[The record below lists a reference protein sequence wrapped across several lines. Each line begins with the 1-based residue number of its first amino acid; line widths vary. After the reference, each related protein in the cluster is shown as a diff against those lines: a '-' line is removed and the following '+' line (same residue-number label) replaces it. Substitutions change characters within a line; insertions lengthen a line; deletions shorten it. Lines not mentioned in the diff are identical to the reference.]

1 MLKTTKGVQRTAS
14 AVLAL
19 GVLSLWGCA
28 TPQPT
33 AVAVSELQATKGNSV
48 TGDLRFEQWGDKVR
62 VVGEVRGL
70 APNSEHGFH
79 VHAKGDCSSGDGTS
93 AGGHFNPGNGMHG
106 RYGQAM
112 HHAGDVPS
120 LKADAQGV
128 AKVDFETTDLTVTPG
143 ERSVVGKGVI
153 VHRDADDY
161 TSQPAGNAGPRQACG
176 VVMMK

>member
-1 MLKTTKGVQRTAS
+1 MNHCASIQRTA
-14 AVLAL
+14 ACALVLVAL
-19 GVLSLWGCA
+19 GVVGCA

-33 AVAVSELQATKGNSV
+33 AVAVSELQPTQGNSV
-48 TGDLRFEQWGDKVR
+48 SGHLRFEQWGAKMHVK
-62 VVGEVRGL
+62 GEVRGL

-93 AGGHFNPGNGMHG
+93 AAGHFNPGNAAHG
-106 RYGQAM
+106 HFGRGP
-112 HHAGDVPS
+112 HHLGDIPS

-128 AKVDFETTDLTVTPG
+128 ARVDFETTDLTVLAG
-143 ERSVVGKGVI
+143 DNSVVGRGLI

-176 VVMMK
+176 VVMTK